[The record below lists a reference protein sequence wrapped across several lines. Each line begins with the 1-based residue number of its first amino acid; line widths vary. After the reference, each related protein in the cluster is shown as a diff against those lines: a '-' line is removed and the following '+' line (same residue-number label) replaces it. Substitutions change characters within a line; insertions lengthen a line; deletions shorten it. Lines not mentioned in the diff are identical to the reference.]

1 MIQSG
6 NMYIGEIRKR
16 GMEDFWRWKNNRKS
30 IGEYEMLHPRSLSS
44 LTERFNKTGFIED
57 DKGSFII
64 EVDGKKIGFCTY
76 FDLNFTHQRV
86 TVGIVIA
93 EPDF

>member
-6 NMYIGEIRKR
+6 NMCIRQFRKSD
-16 GMEDFWRWKNNRKS
+16 MEDFWRWKNNRKS